1 MCDRTPEVR
10 DAIIAAVPGVDA
22 CEAVS
27 AEHLAAITGEFSLR
41 EHGITAL
48 RAGDFEGLV
57 GITRLNL
64 SRNELTGLPVGVF
77 DGLAGLPK
85 LTLARNA
92 LASLPEDVFA
102 GLAALRDLDLWQNQL
117 TTLPVGIFAGLSN
130 LQDLDIEEN
139 ELVALPAG
147 VFAGLDL
154 RFLGL
159 EGNSL
164 GSLVAGVFRGL
175 RARTLDLSHNG
186 LASLPE
192 GVFTNTD
199 LYELDISVNE
209 LRTLP
214 VNLLEGHTRLSVL
227 WMVSNP
233 GAPFT
238 FTMVP
243 RQIPGTTSIVV
254 EVAEGAPFAM
264 TTTISVT
271 GGSLPAGVTS
281 VTIPL
286 GHTRSDE
293 IFVMPV
299 AGEVTKVALGPAP
312 ALPENSSLAFGGFST
327 AVAGPLTLTSPPVT
341 NEPPGFHAIEAFR
354 NVAEN
359 TPTDRAIGSAVTATD
374 ANGDALTY
382 TLGGPQAGFFGIAPA
397 TGQLQT
403 RAALDYERR
412 STHTLRVTATDPFG
426 APAVITVTINVQ
438 DVDEPLTVAG
448 TTAVTYLQH
457 GTDPAAAYTA
467 DDPERATITW
477 DLLGPDQD
485 DFVIANGV
493 LRFVAP
499 PDHENPTDHDGDNVY
514 HVTIRA
520 FAGNHTSTVDATVTV
535 AARLVTPPPTI
546 GPGVSGAGGP
556 SGPTASEI
564 EFEWNVTRDIEELD
578 SDHDV
583 PTGAWSDGTTLWIAE
598 NGDGADDAVYAYDL
612 ESGERVAEREFELDD
627 ANLAPRG
634 VWSDRSTMWISDSG
648 KDKLFAHDL
657 ASGERLP
664 DSDLA
669 LHPDNDDAR
678 GIWSDGSTM
687 WVLDGRDDA
696 LFGYDLASGTLL
708 AEYALHDDNDTPHG
722 IFSDGVGV
730 WVSNH
735 DPKRLF
741 AYRLPSIPEE
751 QADDAEALE
760 LERVTDEE
768 FTKLPRVSNNSPRGI
783 WSDGEVIYVADAS
796 DGKVYSYNM
805 PDAIDARLSSLTLSG
820 VDIGEFSS
828 DTTEYEGVAN
838 EGVTET
844 TVEASAVQSAATVA
858 IAPEDSDDIA
868 DGRQV
873 ALDGLEEVTVTVT
886 SSDESRRRVYRVRFG
901 DAAEDE
907 QLVAPCL
914 RGAVN
919 VGFSLVVYGGGSV
932 DDLVTC
938 AEGLGVTAI
947 HTLDGGAWVSYIL
960 GAPEFV
966 NEAFVALYADGLPS
980 LEPLI
985 AKSEGPP
992 SADPAASG
1000 EVTEPWPECLRGA
1013 IVEGFSLVLY
1023 EGGSVDDL
1031 DACAQSR
1038 AVAALY
1044 SLAGGEWVSYILGAP
1059 EFVNAAFRELYPD
1072 GLAPATPLLTRHDP
1086 PSSDTDAGQRVGNG
1100 APLRSLS
1107 ACGACSPGVSCPH
1120 RRGPGPPRAAPR
1132 FWRPVARERAARRGT
1147 PRRSPRSRSP
1157 ARRGCKTRTR
1167 HRPARRRP

>member
-22 CEAVS
+22 CEDVS

-48 RAGDFEGLV
+48 RAGDFEGLA

-102 GLAALRDLDLWQNQL
+102 GLAALQDLDLWQNQL

-130 LQDLDIEEN
+130 LQDLDLEEN

-199 LYELDISVNE
+199 LYELDISVNR

-214 VNLLEGHTRLSVL
+214 VSLLEGHTRLSVL
-227 WMVSNP
+227 WLVANP
-233 GAPFT
+233 GARFT
-238 FTMVP
+238 FAMVP

-293 IFVMPV
+293 ILVTPV
-299 AGEVTKVALGPAP
+299 AGEMTKVALGPAP
-312 ALPENSSLAFGGFST
+312 ALPENSSRALGGFLT

-341 NEPPGFHAIEAFR
+341 NEPPDFHAIETFR
-354 NVAEN
+354 EVAEN
-359 TPTDRAIGSAVTATD
+359 TPADRAIGSPVTAVD
-374 ANGDALTY
+374 SDSDALTY
-382 TLGGPQAGFFGIAPA
+382 MLGGPQAAFFGIAPA

-412 STHTLRVTATDPFG
+412 RTHTLRVTATDPFG

-438 DVDEPLTVAG
+438 DVDEPLTAAG
-448 TTAVTYLQH
+448 PTAVTYLQH
-457 GTDPAAAYTA
+457 GTDAVAAYTA

-485 DFVIANGV
+485 DFLIANGV
-493 LRFVAP
+493 LRFVSP

-535 AARLVTPPPTI
+535 AARLVTRPTI
-546 GPGVSGAGGP
+546 GPGVGGGGG
-556 SGPTASEI
+556 SRGPTPSEAD
-564 EFEWNVTRDIEELD
+564 FEWTVTRDIEELD
-578 SDHDV
+578 SGHGD
-583 PTGAWSDGTTLWIAE
+583 PTGAWSDGVTLWIAE

-612 ESGERVAEREFELDD
+612 ESGERVEDREFELDD

-634 VWSDRSTMWISDSG
+634 VWSDRTTIWISDSG

-657 ASGERLP
+657 ATGERLP

-687 WVLDGRDDA
+687 WVLDDRDDA
-696 LFGYDLASGTLL
+696 LFGYDLAGGTLL

-722 IFSDGVGV
+722 IWSDRVSV

-741 AYRLPSIPEE
+741 AYRLPVPDSEDAAE
-751 QADDAEALE
+751 DADTVE

-805 PDAIDARLSSLTLSG
+805 PVAIDIRLASLTLSG
-820 VDIGEFSS
+820 VDFGEFSPGQ
-828 DTTEYEGVAN
+828 TEYVGVPAD
-838 EGVTET
+838 GVTET
-844 TVEASAVQSAATVA
+844 TVAAEAEQRGAMVVIEPAESDEATDGHQAAV
-858 IAPEDSDDIA
+858 A
-868 DGRQV
+868 DGT
-873 ALDGLEEVTVTVT
+873 EITVTVT
-886 SSDESRRRVYRVRFG
+886 SADGSRTKVYRVRFG
-901 DAAEDE
+901 NAVDAGDVGEAETAE
-907 QLVAPCL
+907 PTAACL

-919 VGFSLVVYGGGSV
+919 TGFRLLVYEGGSV
-932 DDLVTC
+932 EDLEAC
-938 AEGLGVTAI
+938 AQTRSVTALYVP
-947 HTLDGGAWVSYIL
+947 HEGEYVPYIL
-960 GAPEFV
+960 GAPDFV
-966 NEAFVALYADGLPS
+966 NEAFVALFPDGLPA
-980 LEPLI
+980 LTPLI

-992 SADPAASG
+992 SAA
-1000 EVTEPWPECLRGA
+1000 PEGDDVLEFGADCLRGA
-1013 IVEGFSLVLY
+1013 IASGFSLVLY
-1023 EGGSVDDL
+1023 AGGSVEDL
-1031 DACAQSR
+1031 DSCAQSSNVS
-1038 AVAALY
+1038 AVYALVE
-1044 SLAGGEWVSYILGAP
+1044 GEYVPYILGAP
-1059 EFVNAAFRELYPD
+1059 DFANEAFVALFPD
-1072 GLAPATPLLTRHDP
+1072 GLSPVTPLIAK
-1086 PSSDTDAGQRVGNG
+1086 SN
-1100 APLRSLS
+1100 
-1107 ACGACSPGVSCPH
+1107 
-1120 RRGPGPPRAAPR
+1120 
-1132 FWRPVARERAARRGT
+1132 
-1147 PRRSPRSRSP
+1147 
-1157 ARRGCKTRTR
+1157 
-1167 HRPARRRP
+1167 

>member
-22 CEAVS
+22 CEDVS

-102 GLAALRDLDLWQNQL
+102 SLAALQDLDLWQNQL

-130 LQDLDIEEN
+130 LQDLDLEEN

-164 GSLVAGVFRGL
+164 GSLVAGVFSGL

-186 LASLPE
+186 LTSLPE

-199 LYELDISVNE
+199 LYELDISVNR

-214 VNLLEGHTRLSVL
+214 VSLLEGHTRLSVL
-227 WMVSNP
+227 WLVANP
-233 GAPFT
+233 GARFT

-243 RQIPGTTSIVV
+243 RQIRGTTSIVV

-426 APAVITVTINVQ
+426 APAVITVTIDVQ

-493 LRFVAP
+493 LRFVVP

-535 AARLVTPPPTI
+535 AARLVTPPTI
-546 GPGVSGAGGP
+546 GPGVGGGGGP
-556 SGPTASEI
+556 SRPTPSEI
-564 EFEWNVTRDIEELD
+564 DFEWNVTRDIEDLD
-578 SDHDV
+578 RDHGD
-583 PTGAWSDGTTLWIAE
+583 PTGMWSDGTTLWIAE

-612 ESGERVAEREFELDD
+612 ESGERREEREFELDD

-634 VWSDRSTMWISDSG
+634 IWSDRTTIWISDSG
-648 KDKLFAHDL
+648 KDELFAHDL
-657 ASGERLP
+657 ESGERLP
-664 DSDLA
+664 DSDLE
-669 LHPDNDDAR
+669 LHPDNDDPR

-687 WVLDGRDDA
+687 WVLDYRDDA
-696 LFGYDLASGTLL
+696 LFAYDLAGGALL
-708 AEYALHDDNDTPHG
+708 AEYALHDDNDTLHG

-751 QADDAEALE
+751 QADDAEALD
-760 LERVTDEE
+760 LERVTGEE
-768 FTKLPRVSNNSPRGI
+768 FKKLPRASNNSPRGL
-783 WSDGEVIYVADAS
+783 WSDGDVMYVVDQS
-796 DGKVYSYNM
+796 DDKVYSYNM
-805 PDAIDARLSSLTLSG
+805 PAAIDTRLASLTLSG
-820 VDIGEFSS
+820 VDFGEFSPGQ
-828 DTTEYEGVAN
+828 TEYVGVPAD
-838 EGVTET
+838 GVTET
-844 TVEASAVQSAATVA
+844 TLAAEAEQRGAMVVIEPAESDEATDGHQAAV
-858 IAPEDSDDIA
+858 A
-868 DGRQV
+868 DGT
-873 ALDGLEEVTVTVT
+873 EITVTVASAD
-886 SSDESRRRVYRVRFG
+886 SSRTRVYRVRFG
-901 DAAEDE
+901 EMVAEE
-907 QLVAPCL
+907 AEEPQAEPAPAPVSPSVDCL
-914 RGAVN
+914 HGLTLGR
-919 VGFSLVVYGGGSV
+919 FSLVTYEGGSGA
-932 DDLVTC
+932 DLDAC
-938 AEGLGVTAI
+938 ARSKSVVAVYLWR
-947 HTLDGGAWVSYIL
+947 DGAYVSYII

-966 NEAFVALYADGLPS
+966 NRAFRDHFPDGLEPVT
-980 LEPLI
+980 PLI
-985 AKSEGPP
+985 AKRDPP
-992 SADPAASG
+992 VAD
-1000 EVTEPWPECLRGA
+1000 T
-1013 IVEGFSLVLY
+1013 
-1023 EGGSVDDL
+1023 D
-1031 DACAQSR
+1031 
-1038 AVAALY
+1038 
-1044 SLAGGEWVSYILGAP
+1044 
-1059 EFVNAAFRELYPD
+1059 VNAP
-1072 GLAPATPLLTRHDP
+1072 
-1086 PSSDTDAGQRVGNG
+1086 GQ
-1100 APLRSLS
+1100 
-1107 ACGACSPGVSCPH
+1107 
-1120 RRGPGPPRAAPR
+1120 
-1132 FWRPVARERAARRGT
+1132 
-1147 PRRSPRSRSP
+1147 
-1157 ARRGCKTRTR
+1157 
-1167 HRPARRRP
+1167 

>member
-10 DAIIAAVPGVDA
+10 DTIIAAVPGVDA
-22 CEAVS
+22 CEDVS

-102 GLAALRDLDLWQNQL
+102 GLAALRSLDLWQNQL

-243 RQIPGTTSIVV
+243 RQVPGTTSIVV
-254 EVAEGAPFAM
+254 EVAEGAPYAM
-264 TTTISVT
+264 TTAISVT

-293 IFVMPV
+293 ILVTPV
-299 AGEVTKVALGPAP
+299 AGEMTKIALGPAP
-312 ALPENSSLAFGGFST
+312 ALPENSSRALGGFLT

-341 NEPPGFHAIEAFR
+341 NEPPDFHAIETFR
-354 NVAEN
+354 EVAEN
-359 TPTDRAIGSAVTATD
+359 TPADRAIGSPVTAVD
-374 ANGDALTY
+374 SDSDALTY
-382 TLGGPQAGFFGIAPA
+382 MLGGPQAAFFGIAPA

-412 STHTLRVTATDPFG
+412 RSHTLRVTATDPFG

-438 DVDEPLTVAG
+438 DVDEPLTAAG
-448 TTAVTYLQH
+448 PTAVTYLQH
-457 GTDPAAAYTA
+457 GTDAVAAYTA

-485 DFVIANGV
+485 DFLIANGV
-493 LRFVAP
+493 LRFVSP

-535 AARLVTPPPTI
+535 AARLVTRPPIFT
-546 GPGVSGAGGP
+546 GGGGGGG
-556 SGPTASEI
+556 SRGPTPSEAD
-564 EFEWNVTRDIEELD
+564 FEWTVTHDIEELD
-578 SDHDV
+578 SDHDD
-583 PTGAWSDGTTLWIAE
+583 PTGAWSDGATLWLAE

-612 ESGERVAEREFELDD
+612 ESGERVEEREFELDD

-634 VWSDRSTMWISDSG
+634 LWSDRSTIWVSDSG
-648 KDKLFAHDL
+648 QEKLFAHDL

-664 DSDLA
+664 DSDLV
-669 LHPDNDDAR
+669 LHPDNDDPR

-687 WVLDGRDDA
+687 WVLDDRDDA
-696 LFGYDLASGTLL
+696 LFGYDLASGELL

-722 IFSDGVGV
+722 IWSDRVSV

-741 AYRLPSIPEE
+741 AYRLPVL
-751 QADDAEALE
+751 DAQEDTAAEHLE
-760 LERVTDEE
+760 LERVRDEE
-768 FTKLPRVSNNSPRGI
+768 FGESRELTKASNNSPRGI
-783 WSDGEVIYVADAS
+783 WSDGDVMYVADAS
-796 DGKVYSYNM
+796 DGKAYSYNM
-805 PDAIDARLSSLTLSG
+805 PDAIDARLASLTLS
-820 VDIGEFSS
+820 DIAFGEFVPRQT
-828 DTTEYEGVAN
+828 DYEGVAD
-838 EGVTET
+838 EGVTQT
-844 TVEASAVQSAATVA
+844 TVEALAVQTGAEVA
-858 IAPEDSDDIA
+858 IDPPDADEA
-868 DGRQV
+868 TDGRQAAV
-873 ALDGLEEVTVTVT
+873 ADGAEITITVTSADGSRKRVYLVRIAVRECLDGL
-886 SSDESRRRVYRVRFG
+886 
-901 DAAEDE
+901 
-907 QLVAPCL
+907 
-914 RGAVN
+914 GAD
-919 VGFSLVVYGGGSV
+919 FSLVAYEGGGIA
-932 DDLVTC
+932 DLEAC
-938 AEGLGVTAI
+938 ARSLPVSA
-947 HTLDGGAWVSYIL
+947 LYAWDGSAYLSYIL
-960 GAPEFV
+960 DAPLFV
-966 NEAFVALYADGLPS
+966 NEGFVALFPEGLPDGTE
-980 LEPLI
+980 LLARREP
-985 AKSEGPP
+985 PP
-992 SADPAASG
+992 AP
-1000 EVTEPWPECLRGA
+1000 
-1013 IVEGFSLVLY
+1013 
-1023 EGGSVDDL
+1023 
-1031 DACAQSR
+1031 DAE
-1038 AVAALY
+1038 
-1044 SLAGGEWVSYILGAP
+1044 AGG
-1059 EFVNAAFRELYPD
+1059 N
-1072 GLAPATPLLTRHDP
+1072 
-1086 PSSDTDAGQRVGNG
+1086 
-1100 APLRSLS
+1100 
-1107 ACGACSPGVSCPH
+1107 
-1120 RRGPGPPRAAPR
+1120 
-1132 FWRPVARERAARRGT
+1132 
-1147 PRRSPRSRSP
+1147 
-1157 ARRGCKTRTR
+1157 
-1167 HRPARRRP
+1167 

>member
-22 CEAVS
+22 CEDVS

-243 RQIPGTTSIVV
+243 RQVPGTTSIVV
-254 EVAEGAPFAM
+254 EVAEGAPYAM

-293 IFVMPV
+293 ILVTPV
-299 AGEVTKVALGPAP
+299 AGEMTKVALGPAP
-312 ALPENSSLAFGGFST
+312 ALPENSSRALGGFST

-341 NEPPGFHAIEAFR
+341 NEPPDFHAIETFR
-354 NVAEN
+354 EVAEN
-359 TPTDRAIGSAVTATD
+359 TPADRAIGSPVTAVD
-374 ANGDALTY
+374 SDSDALTY
-382 TLGGPQAGFFGIAPA
+382 TLGGPQAAFFGIAPA

-412 STHTLRVTATDPFG
+412 RTHTLRVTATDPFG

-438 DVDEPLTVAG
+438 DVDEPLTAAG
-448 TTAVTYLQH
+448 PTAVTYLQH
-457 GTDPAAAYTA
+457 GTDAVAAYTA
-467 DDPERATITW
+467 DDPERATTTW
-477 DLLGPDQD
+477 DLLGPDRD
-485 DFVIANGV
+485 DFLIANGV
-493 LRFVAP
+493 LRFVSP
-499 PDHENPTDHDGDNVY
+499 PDHANPTDHDGDNVY

-535 AARLVTPPPTI
+535 AACLVTRPTI
-546 GPGVSGAGGP
+546 GPGVGGGGGGA
-556 SGPTASEI
+556 SGPTPSDI

-578 SDHDV
+578 ADHGHAHRDV
-583 PTGAWSDGTTLWIAE
+583 VRWRHVLA
-598 NGDGADDAVYAYDL
+598 
-612 ESGERVAEREFELDD
+612 RRE
-627 ANLAPRG
+627 
-634 VWSDRSTMWISDSG
+634 
-648 KDKLFAHDL
+648 
-657 ASGERLP
+657 
-664 DSDLA
+664 
-669 LHPDNDDAR
+669 
-678 GIWSDGSTM
+678 
-687 WVLDGRDDA
+687 
-696 LFGYDLASGTLL
+696 
-708 AEYALHDDNDTPHG
+708 
-722 IFSDGVGV
+722 
-730 WVSNH
+730 
-735 DPKRLF
+735 
-741 AYRLPSIPEE
+741 
-751 QADDAEALE
+751 
-760 LERVTDEE
+760 
-768 FTKLPRVSNNSPRGI
+768 
-783 WSDGEVIYVADAS
+783 
-796 DGKVYSYNM
+796 
-805 PDAIDARLSSLTLSG
+805 
-820 VDIGEFSS
+820 
-828 DTTEYEGVAN
+828 
-838 EGVTET
+838 
-844 TVEASAVQSAATVA
+844 
-858 IAPEDSDDIA
+858 
-868 DGRQV
+868 
-873 ALDGLEEVTVTVT
+873 
-886 SSDESRRRVYRVRFG
+886 RRR
-901 DAAEDE
+901 
-907 QLVAPCL
+907 
-914 RGAVN
+914 
-919 VGFSLVVYGGGSV
+919 
-932 DDLVTC
+932 
-938 AEGLGVTAI
+938 
-947 HTLDGGAWVSYIL
+947 
-960 GAPEFV
+960 
-966 NEAFVALYADGLPS
+966 
-980 LEPLI
+980 
-985 AKSEGPP
+985 
-992 SADPAASG
+992 
-1000 EVTEPWPECLRGA
+1000 
-1013 IVEGFSLVLY
+1013 
-1023 EGGSVDDL
+1023 
-1031 DACAQSR
+1031 
-1038 AVAALY
+1038 
-1044 SLAGGEWVSYILGAP
+1044 
-1059 EFVNAAFRELYPD
+1059 
-1072 GLAPATPLLTRHDP
+1072 
-1086 PSSDTDAGQRVGNG
+1086 
-1100 APLRSLS
+1100 
-1107 ACGACSPGVSCPH
+1107 
-1120 RRGPGPPRAAPR
+1120 RR
-1132 FWRPVARERAARRGT
+1132 
-1147 PRRSPRSRSP
+1147 
-1157 ARRGCKTRTR
+1157 
-1167 HRPARRRP
+1167 